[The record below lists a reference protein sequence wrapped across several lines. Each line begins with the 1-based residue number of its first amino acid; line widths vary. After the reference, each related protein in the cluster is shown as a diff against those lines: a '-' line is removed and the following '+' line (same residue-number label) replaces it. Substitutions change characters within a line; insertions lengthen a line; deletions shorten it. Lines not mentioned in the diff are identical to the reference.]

1 VIPPRRGEEGWMA
14 HDQRESTSRGAGP
27 PSDAPRVKA
36 VACLGGVSLER
47 GVPVDEIH
55 DYIREADNVLWV
67 DVQDPGPAEIA
78 LLIDEFGLH
87 PLALED
93 AAHGQRRPKADEFKG
108 YLLLVTYAAVPGA
121 DAKALRT
128 AEVDLFIGR
137 NYVVSLH
144 RGRVPA
150 LEEALTRW
158 MRGGSMLREGV
169 GFLVYAVLDAII
181 DSFAPVLGGIED
193 EIDETEIAVL
203 TRSDVEGVRNLLRL
217 KRDLTALRRV
227 LYPLRSVFQV
237 LLRRDHPFFP
247 GNTEVYLREV
257 FEHVL
262 RILDDLETERDRA
275 SSALEAS
282 LAIGANRLNQTMKT
296 LAVITVAVA
305 VVGSVFGAYGMN
317 FEVLPLAKAPWG
329 FWAVGLGTI
338 ALVASALLVGWRLGW
353 W

>member
-1 VIPPRRGEEGWMA
+1 MA
-14 HDQRESTSRGAGP
+14 HVQRESTSREADP
-27 PSDAPRVKA
+27 PADAPRVKV
-36 VACLGGVSLER
+36 VACLAGVSLER
-47 GVPVDEIH
+47 GVPAGEIH
-55 DYIREADNVLWV
+55 DYILDADNVVWV
-67 DVQDPGPAEIA
+67 EVQDPGPAEIA
-78 LLIDEFGLH
+78 MLIDEFGLH

-93 AAHGQRRPKADEFKG
+93 AARGLRRPKADEFKG
-108 YLLLVTYAAVPGA
+108 YLLIVTYAAVPGA
-121 DAKALRT
+121 DTGGLPT

-137 NYVVSLH
+137 NYVVSIH

-158 MRGGSMLREGV
+158 THGGPMLREGV

-181 DSFAPVLGGIED
+181 DSFAPFIGDIED
-193 EIDETEIAVL
+193 EIEETEIAL
-203 TRSDVEGVRNLLRL
+203 LSRSDDEGVRSLLRL
-217 KRDLTALRRV
+217 KRDLAALRRV

-247 GNTEVYLREV
+247 GNTEVYLRDV

-262 RILDDLETERDRA
+262 RILDDLDAQRDMA

-282 LAIGANRLNQTMKT
+282 LAINANRLNKTMKT

-317 FEVLPLAKAPWG
+317 FEALPLASAPWG
-329 FWAVGLGTI
+329 FWVVGLGTI
-338 ALVASALLVGWRLGW
+338 ALVASALLAGWRVGWW
-353 W
+353 

>member
-1 VIPPRRGEEGWMA
+1 MA
-14 HDQRESTSRGAGP
+14 QDQQESTSRQAS
-27 PSDAPRVKA
+27 PSSEAPRVKA

-47 GVPVDEIH
+47 GVPVGDIH
-55 DYIREADNVLWV
+55 DYIHEDGNVVWV

-78 LLIDEFGLH
+78 MLIDEFGLH

-93 AAHGQRRPKADEFKG
+93 AAQGRRRPKADEFKG
-108 YLLLVTYAAVPGA
+108 YLLLVTYAAVRGE
-121 DAKALRT
+121 DLEGLRT

-137 NYVVSLH
+137 QYVVSLH

-158 MRGGSMLREGV
+158 SRGGPMLREGV
-169 GFLVYAVLDAII
+169 GFLVYEVLDVII
-181 DSFAPVLGGIED
+181 DSFAPCIGGIEE

-203 TRSDVEGVRNLLRL
+203 TRSDAEGVRSLLRL
-217 KRDLTALRRV
+217 KRDLAALRRV
-227 LYPLRSVFQV
+227 LHPLRAVFQV

-257 FEHVL
+257 YEHVL
-262 RILDDLETERDRA
+262 RILDDLDAERDRA

-282 LAIGANRLNQTMKT
+282 LAINANRLNQTMKT

-317 FEVLPLAKAPWG
+317 FQALPLASAPWG
-329 FWAVGLGTI
+329 FWVVGLGTI
-338 ALVASALLVGWRLGW
+338 ALVAAALLVGWRLGW

>member
-1 VIPPRRGEEGWMA
+1 MA
-14 HDQRESTSRGAGP
+14 QVEHKSTTHEADLGAGG
-27 PSDAPRVKA
+27 PRLKA

-47 GVPVDEIH
+47 GVPSSEIH
-55 DYIREADNVLWV
+55 DYIQEPDNVVWV
-67 DVQDPGPAEIA
+67 DAQDPGPAEIA
-78 LLIDEFGLH
+78 TLIDEFGLH

-93 AAHGQRRPKADEFKG
+93 AAGGQRRPKADEFKG
-108 YLLLVTYAAVPGA
+108 YLLLVTYAAVKG
-121 DAKALRT
+121 DETTALRT

-137 NYVVSLH
+137 NYVVSIH
-144 RGRVPA
+144 RGVVPA
-150 LEEALTRW
+150 LEQALNRW
-158 MRGGSMLREGV
+158 TRGGAMLREGV
-169 GFLVYAVLDAII
+169 GFLLYELLDAIVE
-181 DSFAPVLGGIED
+181 SFAPFIGRIED
-193 EIDETEIAVL
+193 EIDETEISVL
-203 TRSDVEGVRNLLRL
+203 ARPDEEGVRNVLRL
-217 KRDLTALRRV
+217 KRDLAALRRV

-247 GNTEVYLREV
+247 GNTDVYLREV

-262 RILDDLETERDRA
+262 RILDDLDAQRDRA

-282 LAIGANRLNQTMKT
+282 LAINSNRLNKTMKS

-317 FEVLPLAKAPWG
+317 FEVLPLAGAPWG

-338 ALVASALLVGWRLGW
+338 AMVVLALWAGWRLRW

>member
-1 VIPPRRGEEGWMA
+1 MA
-14 HDQRESTSRGAGP
+14 QDQRAITSPEAGP
-27 PSDAPRVKA
+27 PPDAPRVKA

-55 DYIREADNVLWV
+55 DYLHEPDTVVWV

-78 LLIDEFGLH
+78 MLVDEFGLH

-93 AAHGQRRPKADEFKG
+93 AAHGQRRPTADEFKG
-108 YLLLVTYAAVPGA
+108 YLLLVTYAAIPGG
-121 DAKALRT
+121 DVQGLRT

-137 NYVVSLH
+137 NYVVSVH

-150 LEEALTRW
+150 LEDALTRW
-158 MRGGSMLREGV
+158 TRGGAMLREGV
-169 GFLVYAVLDAII
+169 GFLVYEVLNAII
-181 DSFAPVLGGIED
+181 DSFVPFVEAIED
-193 EIDETEIAVL
+193 AIDETEIAVL
-203 TRSDVEGVRNLLRL
+203 SRSDETGIMNLLRL
-217 KRDLTALRRV
+217 KRDLAALRRV

-247 GNTEVYLREV
+247 GNTEVYLRDV
-257 FEHVL
+257 FDHVL
-262 RILDDLETERDRA
+262 RLLDDLDGERDRA

-282 LAIGANRLNQTMKT
+282 LAINAKRLNQTMKT

-317 FEVLPLAKAPWG
+317 FEALPLASAPGG
-329 FWAVGLGTI
+329 FWVVSLGTI
-338 ALVASALLVGWRLGW
+338 ALVAAALLAGWRLGW